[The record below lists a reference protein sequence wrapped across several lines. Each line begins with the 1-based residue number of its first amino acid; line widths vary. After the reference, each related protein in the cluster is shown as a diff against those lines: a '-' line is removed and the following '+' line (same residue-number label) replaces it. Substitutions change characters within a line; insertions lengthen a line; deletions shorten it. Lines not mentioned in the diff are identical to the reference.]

1 VHKCLAIGGTTNKS
15 RVGAPDGRRRAL
27 CRVLRASEEF
37 KKPADWPV
45 AGIASRLLDLEG
57 RLVFMNEGGKQ
68 VLEICDVA
76 PFLNNSWIDFWEGED
91 REAARAAVEAA
102 RAGNM
107 GRFVGYFATRITGQ
121 PRWWDIVVSPIL
133 DARGEPERLLALSRD
148 VTEHKQNEKALREAH
163 QFNKEIIQGAA
174 EGHHRLRLRTAL
186 PGI

>member
-1 VHKCLAIGGTTNKS
+1 M
-15 RVGAPDGRRRAL
+15 
-27 CRVLRASEEF
+27 
-37 KKPADWPV
+37 
-45 AGIASRLLDLEG
+45 DL
-57 RLVFMNEGGKQ
+57 
-68 VLEICDVA
+68 
-76 PFLNNSWIDFWEGED
+76 WEGKD

-133 DARGEPERLLALSRD
+133 DARGQPERLLALSRD

-174 EGHHRLRLRTAL
+174 EGIIVYDSELRYQVFNPFMERLTGKRAEELLGKCAPEVFPALRASGIEQMLKRALQGEAGAVPARLIPMHSAGGLDRLETCAL
-186 PGI
+186 ISH